1 MPPEA
6 GGGLAGAPAG
16 WPEPAPGADGG
27 AVSACGLGKGTALGD
42 SVSRYA
48 ITSARCLSFDMPAKV
63 IAVPGANVLGL
74 VSQVLSVSKSQ
85 LPFFDFSAAE

>member
-1 MPPEA
+1 
-6 GGGLAGAPAG
+6 
-16 WPEPAPGADGG
+16 
-27 AVSACGLGKGTALGD
+27 
-42 SVSRYA
+42 
-48 ITSARCLSFDMPAKV
+48 MPAKV